1 MCNLFFVCAYAI
13 RSKICIFAF
22 SKTEPVAAKRAE
34 KQKGQADNGDNV
46 YSEKT
51 KDTPLMRQYAE
62 MKKKFPDAMLLY
74 RVGDF
79 YETFSS
85 DAVKCSNILGITLT
99 RKASGNSTYTELAGF
114 PYHALEQYLPRLV
127 RAGQR
132 VAICE
137 QLEDPKTTKGLVK
150 RGITELVT
158 PGVSYNDMVLE
169 VKENNFLC
177 GLHLDDKIH
186 GVSFLDV
193 STGEFFVAQGD
204 ISYIDKLMQ
213 NFHPTEVVLQRKR
226 LQQFLDLFPE
236 KYYTNTFDDWVFTSD
251 FANELLMKQFG
262 TTSLKGFG
270 VENLTAGVIAAGAA
284 LYYLQ
289 DTQHDRTQHICKLTR
304 VEEDR
309 YVWLDK
315 FTIRNLEL
323 VHSPNDNAKTLIDVI
338 DQTATP
344 MGSRLLRRWV
354 VMPLK
359 ERAMIE
365 QRLAVVDQLVRNG
378 EVADRLRQHIRGIG
392 DLERLISKVAVR
404 RINPRELLQLKR
416 SLAEI
421 ELVKQLCSTLSDP
434 SLQRFGEQLNCC
446 QSVCDLIERQISE
459 DAPVKVDK
467 GYVIASGVN
476 EELDELRS
484 LAGSGK
490 DYLMNL
496 QQRESERTGIPS
508 LKVSFNSVFGYYLEV
523 TNTHRDK
530 VPPEWV
536 RRQTLTNAERYITP
550 ELKAYEEKI
559 LGAEERMQVI
569 EGQLYEQ
576 LLQTLTD
583 YVQPIQYNAQLIAQL
598 DCLQGFAAVSLAN
611 GYCRPTLTDDAVIDI
626 KEGRHPVIETQ
637 LPLGEQYI
645 SNNVYLD
652 SETQQIMIITG
663 PNMSGKS
670 ALLRQTALIV
680 LLAQMGCYCPA
691 KQASIGLVDKIF
703 TRVGASDNISSGES
717 TFMVEM
723 NETASILN
731 NVSDRSL
738 VLLDEI
744 GRGTSTY
751 DGISIAWAITEYL
764 HDNKKMRP
772 KVMFATHYHELI
784 EMADR
789 YERIQNYHI
798 SVKEVGNKVIF
809 LRKLEMGGSEHSFG
823 IHVARMAGM
832 PPQVLKRAHAMLE
845 ILESK
850 SEKIPDKKNAKK
862 PKFDSGNFNDSG
874 FQLSFIQLD
883 DPTLLEIRDKLI
895 DIDIDT
901 LTPIEALLKLN
912 EIKKIVKK
920 K

>member
-1 MCNLFFVCAYAI
+1 
-13 RSKICIFAF
+13 
-22 SKTEPVAAKRAE
+22 
-34 KQKGQADNGDNV
+34 
-46 YSEKT
+46 
-51 KDTPLMRQYAE
+51 
-62 MKKKFPDAMLLY
+62 MKKKFPDAMLLF

-85 DAVKCSNILGITLT
+85 DAIKCSGILGITLT
-99 RKASGNSTYTELAGF
+99 RKASGNNAYTELAGF
-114 PYHALEQYLPRLV
+114 PHHALEQYLPRLV
-127 RAGQR
+127 KAGQR

-177 GLHLDDKIH
+177 GLHLADKIH
-186 GVSFLDV
+186 GISFLDV
-193 STGEFFVAQGD
+193 STGEFFVAQGNTD
-204 ISYIDKLMQ
+204 YIDKLLQ
-213 NFHPTEVVLQRKR
+213 NFHPTEVILQRKMLR
-226 LQQFLDLFPE
+226 RFQETFPE
-236 KYYTNTFDDWVFTSD
+236 KYYTNTFDDWVFTPD
-251 FANELLMKQFG
+251 FAKELLMKQFG

-270 VENLTAGVIAAGAA
+270 VEDLEEGVIAAGAA

-289 DTQHDRTQHICKLTR
+289 DTQHDRTQHICKLSR
-304 VEEDR
+304 IEEDR

-323 VHSPNDNAKTLIDVI
+323 VHSSNENAKTLIDVI
-338 DQTATP
+338 DMTLTP
-344 MGSRLLRRWV
+344 MGSRLLRRWM

-359 ERAMIE
+359 DVAAIE
-365 QRLAVVDQLVRNG
+365 QRLAVVDQLVLNM
-378 EVADRLRQHIRGIG
+378 DFSDKMRQHIRGIG
-392 DLERLISKVAVR
+392 DMERLISKVAVG

-416 SLAEI
+416 SLGEI
-421 ELVKQLCSTLSDP
+421 ENLKTLCSSHNADALSV
-434 SLQRFGEQLNCC
+434 FGERLNSCR
-446 QSVCDLIERQISE
+446 SIYERIEREISE
-459 DAPVKVDK
+459 EAPVRVEK
-467 GYVIASGVN
+467 GGVIAPGVDA
-476 EELDELRS
+476 ELDELRS
-484 LAGSGK
+484 MAGSGK
-490 DYLMNL
+490 DYLANL
-496 QQRESERTGIPS
+496 QQRESELTGIPS
-508 LKVSFNSVFGYYLEV
+508 LKIGFNNIFGYYLEV

-530 VPPEWV
+530 VPQEWT

-550 ELKAYEEKI
+550 ELKSYEEKI
-559 LGAEERMQVI
+559 LGAEERIQAI
-569 EGQLYEQ
+569 ESRLYDQ
-576 LLQTLTD
+576 LLQTLTE
-583 YVQPIQYNAQLIAQL
+583 YVQPIQYDAQLVAQL
-598 DCLQGFAAVSLAN
+598 DCLQCFAAVALAN
-611 GYCRPTLTDDAVIDI
+611 GYCRPQLNDGGTIDI
-626 KEGRHPVIETQ
+626 VDGRHPVIETQ
-637 LPLGEQYI
+637 LPLGEKYVA
-645 SNNVYLD
+645 NNVHLD
-652 SETQQIMIITG
+652 RETQQIVIITG

-680 LLAQMGCYCPA
+680 LLAQIGCYCPA
-691 KQASIGLVDKIF
+691 TKASVGVVDKIF

-751 DGISIAWAITEYL
+751 DGISIAWAITEFL
-764 HDNKKMRP
+764 HDNKKARP

-784 EMADR
+784 EMADQ

-809 LRKLEMGGSEHSFG
+809 MRKLEMGGSEHSFG

-832 PPQVLKRAHAMLE
+832 PPQVLKRAHAMLD

-850 SEKIPDKKNAKK
+850 SEKISDQKKLKNVKNEVKK
-862 PKFDSGNFNDSG
+862 TPESGY
-874 FQLSFIQLD
+874 QLSFIQLD
-883 DPTLLEIRDKLI
+883 DPVLLEIRDRIL

-920 K
+920 N

>member
-1 MCNLFFVCAYAI
+1 M
-13 RSKICIFAF
+13 
-22 SKTEPVAAKRAE
+22 AAKDA
-34 KQKGQADNGDNV
+34 K
-46 YSEKT
+46 SEKT
-51 KDTPLMRQYAE
+51 SPMMKQYAE
-62 MKKKFPDAMLLY
+62 MKKKFPDAMLLF

-79 YETFSS
+79 YETYSS
-85 DAVKCSNILGITLT
+85 DAVKSSSILGITLT
-99 RKASGNSTYTELAGF
+99 RKASGNNSFTEMAGF

-127 RAGQR
+127 RSGQR

-137 QLEDPKTTKGLVK
+137 QLEDPKSVKGLVK

-177 GLHLDDKIH
+177 GLHLTGKVN

-204 ISYIDKLMQ
+204 INYISKLMQ
-213 NFHPTEVVLQRKR
+213 NFHPTEVILQRKM
-226 LQQFLDLFPE
+226 LQRFQETFPE

-251 FANELLMKQFG
+251 FAQELLMKQFG

-270 VENLTAGVIAAGAA
+270 VADLEEGIIAAGAA

-289 DTQHDRTQHICKLTR
+289 DTQHDRTKHICKITR
-304 VEEDR
+304 IEEDK
-309 YVWLDK
+309 YVWLDR
-315 FTIRNLEL
+315 FTVRNLEL
-323 VHSPNDNAKTLIDVI
+323 VHSPNDNACTLIDVL
-338 DQTATP
+338 DQTLTP

-354 VMPLK
+354 VMPVK
-359 ERAMIE
+359 EISVINN
-365 QRLAVVDQLVRNG
+365 RLAVVENLIVNSDLSD
-378 EVADRLRQHIRGIG
+378 ALRQHIRGIG
-392 DLERLISKVAVR
+392 DLERLISKVAVG

-416 SLAEI
+416 SLDEI
-421 ELVKQLCSTLSDP
+421 DKIRKVCNDLNNNALRVY
-434 SLQRFGEQLNCC
+434 GEQLNSCR
-446 QSVCDLIERQISE
+446 SIYEKIDKEINEE
-459 DAPVKVDK
+459 APVRVDK
-467 GYVIASGVN
+467 GNVIADGFDA
-476 EELDELRS
+476 ELDELRS
-484 LAGSGK
+484 LAAGGK
-490 DYLMNL
+490 DYLANI
-496 QQRESERTGIPS
+496 QVRESERTGIPS
-508 LKVSFNSVFGYYLEV
+508 LKIGFNNVFGYYLEV

-530 VPPEWV
+530 VPAEWT
-536 RRQTLTNAERYITP
+536 RRQTLANAERYITP
-550 ELKAYEEKI
+550 ELKEYEEKI
-559 LGAEERMQVI
+559 LGAEERIQAL
-569 EGQLYEQ
+569 ESRLYEQ
-576 LLQTLTD
+576 LLQTLTE
-583 YVQPIQYNAQLIAQL
+583 YVQPIQYNAQLVAQL
-598 DCLQGFAAVSLAN
+598 DCLQSFAAVAVAN
-611 GYCRPTLTDDAVIDI
+611 NYCKPTLNEGTVIDI

-637 LPLGEQYI
+637 LPLGEKYV

-652 SETQQIMIITG
+652 SDTQQIIIITG

-680 LLAQMGCYCPA
+680 LMAQIGSYCPA
-691 KQASIGLVDKIF
+691 KSVTIGIVDKIF

-764 HDNKKMRP
+764 HDNKKARP

-784 EMADR
+784 EMADQ

-798 SVKEVGNKVIF
+798 SVKEIGNKVIF
-809 LRKLEMGGSEHSFG
+809 MRKLELGGSEHSFG

-845 ILESK
+845 LLESK
-850 SEKIPDKKNAKK
+850 NEKISELKTPQKRKIEM
-862 PKFDSGNFNDSG
+862 PKMPEQGY
-874 FQLSFIQLD
+874 QLSFIQLD
-883 DPTLLEIRDKLI
+883 DPTLLEIRDKIL

>member
-1 MCNLFFVCAYAI
+1 MAA
-13 RSKICIFAF
+13 KE
-22 SKTEPVAAKRAE
+22 SKTDK
-34 KQKGQADNGDNV
+34 N
-46 YSEKT
+46 
-51 KDTPLMRQYAE
+51 TPLMRQYLE
-62 MKKKFPDAMLLY
+62 MKKKFPDAMLLF

-79 YETFSS
+79 YETYGS
-85 DAVKCSNILGITLT
+85 DAVKSAGILGITLT
-99 RKASGNSTYTELAGF
+99 RKSNGSGTYTEMAGF

-137 QLEDPKTTKGLVK
+137 QLEDPKAAKGLVK

-177 GLHLDDKIH
+177 GLHLTDKIS
-186 GVSFLDV
+186 GISFLDV
-193 STGEFFVAQGD
+193 STGEFYVAQGD
-204 ISYIDKLMQ
+204 IHYIDKLLQ
-213 NFHPTEVVLQRKR
+213 NFHPTEVVLQRKM
-226 LQQFLDLFPE
+226 LQRFQEFFPE
-236 KYYTNTFDDWVFTSD
+236 KYYTNTFDDWVFTTD
-251 FANELLMKQFG
+251 FAEELLMKQFG

-270 VENLTAGVIAAGAA
+270 VEELEAGVVAAGAA
-284 LYYLQ
+284 LYYLHQ
-289 DTQHDRTQHICKLTR
+289 TQHDRTQHICRLTR
-304 VEEDR
+304 IEEDK

-323 VHSPNDNAKTLIDVI
+323 VHSPNANAKTLIDTI
-338 DQTATP
+338 DQTLTP
-344 MGSRLLRRWV
+344 MGSRLLRRWI
-354 VMPLK
+354 VMPIK
-359 ERAMIE
+359 EVAVIE
-365 QRLAVVDQLVRNG
+365 QRLSVVDHLLLDG
-378 EVADRLRQHIRGIG
+378 SFADDLRQHIRGIG
-392 DLERLISKVAVR
+392 DLERLISKVAVG

-416 SLAEI
+416 SLLEIDAIKKLCANAKAEA
-421 ELVKQLCSTLSDP
+421 LQL
-434 SLQRFGEQLNCC
+434 FGERLN
-446 QSVCDLIERQISE
+446 VCHTIAEKIDKEIRE
-459 DAPVKVDK
+459 DAPVRVDK
-467 GYVIASGVN
+467 GGVIADGVN
-476 EELDELRS
+476 AELDELRS

-490 DYLMNL
+490 NYLMNL
-496 QQRESERTGIPS
+496 QQREVERTGIPS
-508 LKVSFNSVFGYYLEV
+508 LKVGFNNIFGYYLEV
-523 TNTHRDK
+523 TNAHRDK
-530 VPPEWV
+530 VPPEWM

-550 ELKAYEEKI
+550 ELKEYEEKI
-559 LGAEERMQVI
+559 LGAEERMMVI
-569 EGQLYEQ
+569 ESQLYEQ
-576 LLQTLTD
+576 MLNTLTE
-583 YVQPIQYNAQLIAQL
+583 YVDPIQYNAQLIAQL
-598 DCLQGFAAVSLAN
+598 DCLQSFAAVSLAN
-611 GYCRPTLTDDAVIDI
+611 GYCRPQLNDGTAIDI

-637 LPLGEQYI
+637 LPLGEKYI

-652 SETQQIMIITG
+652 RDTQQIIIITG

-680 LLAQMGCYCPA
+680 LMAQIGCYCPA
-691 KQASIGLVDKIF
+691 QSATIGIVDKIF

-731 NVSDRSL
+731 NISDRSL

-764 HDNKKMRP
+764 HDNKKVRP

-784 EMADR
+784 EMADQ

-809 LRKLEMGGSEHSFG
+809 MRKLEMGGSEHSFG

-832 PPQVLKRAHAMLE
+832 PPQVLKRAHQMLE
-845 ILESK
+845 LLESK
-850 SEKIPDKKNAKK
+850 NEKISDQKSSKNTKKETKIT
-862 PKFDSGNFNDSG
+862 PEPG

-883 DPTLLEIRDKLI
+883 DPTLLEIRDKLL
-895 DIDIDT
+895 DIEIDT

-912 EIKKIVKK
+912 EIKKIVAKK
-920 K
+920 